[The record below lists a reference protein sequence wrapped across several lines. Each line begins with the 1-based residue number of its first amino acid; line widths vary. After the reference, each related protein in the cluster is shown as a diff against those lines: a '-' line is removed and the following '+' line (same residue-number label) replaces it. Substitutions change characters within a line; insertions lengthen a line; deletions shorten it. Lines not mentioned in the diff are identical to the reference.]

1 MLMTITTTH
10 EPATDLGPPF
20 RITVDAIQPALLFDN
35 AGELQVAAIERR
47 GKRVKKRSP
56 PQTFA

>member
-1 MLMTITTTH
+1 MP
-10 EPATDLGPPF
+10 EPATDLGPPL

-35 AGELQVAAIERR
+35 AGEMQVAAIERR
-47 GKRVKKRSP
+47 GVRVEKRSP